1 MFYTII
7 NFFSFVYIAIK
18 TQKGKKKQRKK
29 RGYNGINIMISIKN
43 FEPQYFYY
51 GNWHMN

>member
-1 MFYTII
+1 MI

-18 TQKGKKKQRKK
+18 TQKEKEKKE

-51 GNWHMN
+51 GTWHMN